1 MSDIDMV
8 IRRNDYSLSPEQEE
22 VRDLFADFFKNEVA
36 SARVRDAEPV
46 GFDPRLWKQ
55 LADMGAVSMGLPE
68 SEGGAASS
76 LVELTLVAEQY
87 GRSLAPVP
95 LVEVTVAAR
104 LLSKAGADATL
115 VGAVGSGERIVSI
128 ALFPDGGKPQLV
140 AAGAVATGVIVLRG
154 EELVLL
160 SRTAPPPHV
169 KNQGSAPLAWWD
181 FSEGSRTVLAKGER
195 ARALYAT
202 ALKEWKLLTAAAL
215 AGCGSVAT
223 QMGVDYAKV
232 RMAFGQPIGTFQ
244 AVANALVDAAIGVE
258 GARHLTWKAAWF
270 LENEP
275 EAETQLVPMAY
286 SYACQAATRAVTTG
300 VHVHGGTGFM
310 IETDITL
317 YFLRVKAWSVIA
329 GDPRSELLAVADA
342 LFADAPVPVLA

>member
-22 VRDLFADFFKNEVA
+22 VRDLFADFFKNEVP

-104 LLSKAGADATL
+104 LLSKAGADGTL

-128 ALFPDGGKPQLV
+128 PLLPDGGKPQPVAPGGV
-140 AAGAVATGVIVLRG
+140 AAG
-154 EELVLL
+154 
-160 SRTAPPPHV
+160 
-169 KNQGSAPLAWWD
+169 LA
-181 FSEGSRTVLAKGER
+181 
-195 ARALYAT
+195 
-202 ALKEWKLLTAAAL
+202 
-215 AGCGSVAT
+215 
-223 QMGVDYAKV
+223 
-232 RMAFGQPIGTFQ
+232 
-244 AVANALVDAAIGVE
+244 
-258 GARHLTWKAAWF
+258 
-270 LENEP
+270 
-275 EAETQLVPMAY
+275 
-286 SYACQAATRAVTTG
+286 
-300 VHVHGGTGFM
+300 
-310 IETDITL
+310 
-317 YFLRVKAWSVIA
+317 
-329 GDPRSELLAVADA
+329 
-342 LFADAPVPVLA
+342 